1 MNFEKFIIGMIAL
14 IVGIILFIWIT
25 NARQKGDKGGYGAHL
40 NIYTAAIGFFIL
52 GLLMMIRELLKLY

>member
-25 NARQKGDKGGYGAHL
+25 NARNVPIAK
-40 NIYTAAIGFFIL
+40 ITPT
-52 GLLMMIRELLKLY
+52 